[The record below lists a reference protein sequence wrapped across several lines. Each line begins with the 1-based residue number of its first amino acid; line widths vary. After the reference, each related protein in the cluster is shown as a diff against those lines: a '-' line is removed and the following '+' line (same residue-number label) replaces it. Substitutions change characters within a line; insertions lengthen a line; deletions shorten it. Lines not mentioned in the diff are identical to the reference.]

1 MNLLSRFRALI
12 LLPLLLLLC
21 VVLLWW
27 AIPET
32 TLSTRV
38 LTALLAAL
46 GLLQLGLLYQIKHR
60 LLRPLAS
67 LERGAEIILK
77 THAAHDLELP
87 AEHLLGGLPESLHG
101 LGDALSQA
109 RTEVSSALRS
119 GAERVQSHKIY
130 LERVIQGLE
139 EGVLVCDAGA
149 RIILYNPAAYRI
161 LQQHPALGLGRL
173 VYDLLPRIQLE
184 HTFERLRQQ
193 QDAAGDFI
201 CTLNDSEQ
209 LLRCRTSLLFAHPD
223 ADHSAR
229 EEQGAVIAFDDVS
242 LQQQRLQ
249 QRYRLFSATLE
260 GLRGPL
266 ANLRAA
272 TETLTDYPDM
282 SSAERTEFDRVIA
295 AESRHLSDQLTQLAD
310 SEGALVGQE
319 WQLANIY
326 AADLIHLLHRQL
338 GADQLTLTLTGVP
351 LWLTTDSQALVA
363 LFDHLIHC
371 LAELRQ
377 LRQFDIETLSG
388 EHGIYLDLSWRG
400 APLTQAELESCQ
412 QTPLTSVVGHPRA
425 DELARQL
432 GGELWSQP
440 HPRIDG
446 MAILRL
452 PLPGADM
459 GEPERPGGILP
470 ARPMVYDFDLFQPGP
485 QHDSLMDTP
494 LRQLNYV
501 VFDTETTGLHPEQGD
516 EVVSIAAVRIVN
528 QRILPDENF
537 NQLVNPGRPIPRDSI
552 RYHGIND
559 AQVVDAPSLIEVLP
573 RFKAFAE
580 GTVLVAHNAW
590 FDMAFIRRRE
600 AQSRAYFTNPIL
612 DTLMLSVCLH
622 GHEVEQSLDAITQ
635 RLGIDILGRHS
646 ALGDS
651 LATAKLLLAQIDLLE
666 ARSIITLRDAL
677 NAYR

>member
-1 MNLLSRFRALI
+1 MNLLSRLRALI
-12 LLPLLLLLC
+12 LLPLLLLLG
-21 VVLLWW
+21 VLWLWW
-27 AIPET
+27 AIPES
-32 TLSTRV
+32 TLATRL
-38 LTALLAAL
+38 LTALLAAI
-46 GLLQLGLLYQIKHR
+46 GLLQLWLLHQAKHR

-87 AEHLLGGLPESLHG
+87 ADHLLGGLPETLHG
-101 LGDALSQA
+101 LGDAVSQA
-109 RTEVSSALRS
+109 RSEVSSAMRS
-119 GAERVQSHKIY
+119 GAERVQSHKNY

-149 RIILYNPAAYRI
+149 RIILYNPAAFRI
-161 LQQHPALGLGRL
+161 VQQHPALGLGRL
-173 VYDLLPRIQLE
+173 IYDLLPRIQLE
-184 HTFERLRQQ
+184 HTFERLRQH
-193 QDAAGDFI
+193 QDTAGHFI

-209 LLRCRTSLLFAHPD
+209 LLRCRASLLFAHPD
-223 ADHSAR
+223 ADLGAR
-229 EEQGAVIAFDDVS
+229 EEQGAVIAFDDIS
-242 LQQQRLQ
+242 IRQQRLQ
-249 QRYRLFSATLE
+249 QRDRLFTDTLE
-260 GLRGPL
+260 RLRGPL
-266 ANLRAA
+266 ASLRAA
-272 TETLTDYPDM
+272 TETLAEYPDM
-282 SSAERTEFDRVIA
+282 SSAERAEFDRVIS
-295 AESRHLSDQLTQLAD
+295 AESRHLSDQLTLLAD

-338 GADQLTLTLTGVP
+338 AEEPLTLTLTGVP
-351 LWLTTDSQALVA
+351 LWLTTDSHALVA
-363 LFDHLIHC
+363 LFDHLIHA
-371 LAELRQ
+371 LVELRQ
-377 LRQFDIETLSG
+377 LSQFDIETLSS
-388 EHGIYLDLSWRG
+388 ERGIYIDLSWRG
-400 APLTQAELESCQ
+400 APLNQAELDSCQ
-412 QTPLTSVVGHPRA
+412 QATLAHVVGHPQA
-425 DELARQL
+425 GELARQL

-440 HPRIDG
+440 HPRIEG

-452 PLPGADM
+452 PLPVAEIS
-459 GEPERPGGILP
+459 EPSRPASTLP
-470 ARPMVYDFDLFQPGP
+470 TRPMIYDFELFQQGP

-559 AQVVDAPSLIEVLP
+559 QQVVDAPSLIEVLP
-573 RFKAFAE
+573 LFKAFAKDA
-580 GTVLVAHNAW
+580 VLVAHNAW

-600 AQSRAYFTNPIL
+600 AQSKAYFTNPIL

-651 LATAKLLLAQIDLLE
+651 MATAKLLLAQIDLLE
-666 ARSIITLRDAL
+666 ARGIMTLRDAL
-677 NAYR
+677 GAYR